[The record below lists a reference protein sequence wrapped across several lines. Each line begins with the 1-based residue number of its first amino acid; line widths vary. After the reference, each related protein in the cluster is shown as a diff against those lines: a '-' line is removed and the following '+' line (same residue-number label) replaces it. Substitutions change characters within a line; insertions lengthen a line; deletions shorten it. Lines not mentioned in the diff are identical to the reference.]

1 MTIEEFLQARLNEDE
16 AWACETEAAQDR
28 DASFGRI
35 TVRRWLPAFPP
46 GKPYRDPWPLPGEP
60 RLVLRE
66 VAAKRA
72 IIEHAAD
79 ANALDVQVDG
89 EWGVGARD
97 ELADPYVGD
106 LILRALAAVYS
117 DHRDYDPSWAL

>member
-1 MTIEEFLQARLNEDE
+1 MKTRRGRARQRLHKIETHHSGASLFVDGCLPFLQASHT
-16 AWACETEAAQDR
+16 ETHGRCQVSR
-28 DASFGRI
+28 GSSF
-35 TVRRWLPAFPP
+35 VKSQLA
-46 GKPYRDPWPLPGEP
+46 
-60 RLVLRE
+60 
-66 VAAKRA
+66 RA

>member
-1 MTIEEFLQARLNEDE
+1 MSIEEFLHARLNEDE
-16 AWACETEAAQDR
+16 AWARETEAAQDR
-28 DASFGRI
+28 DAAFGHI
-35 TVRRWLPAFPP
+35 IVRRWLPAFPP

-66 VAAKRA
+66 VVAKRA

-97 ELADPYVGD
+97 ELADPHVGD
-106 LILRALAAVYS
+106 LILRALAAVHS
-117 DHRDYDPSWAL
+117 DRRDYDPSWAL